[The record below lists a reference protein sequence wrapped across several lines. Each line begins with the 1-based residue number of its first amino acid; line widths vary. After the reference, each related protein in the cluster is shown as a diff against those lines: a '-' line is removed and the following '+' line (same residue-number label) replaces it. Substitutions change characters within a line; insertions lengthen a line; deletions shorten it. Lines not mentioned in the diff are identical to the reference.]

1 MLSFILPLFSI
12 SSPTDTTTGEILMS
26 GRHVMM
32 GYMGSEE
39 RTAETVVDSEEGW
52 LRYVHRHVLSKLQT
66 ISKFLLGLIQNL

>member
-1 MLSFILPLFSI
+1 
-12 SSPTDTTTGEILMS
+12 MS

-52 LRYVHRHVLSKLQT
+52 LRYVNRHGILEIHT
-66 ISKFLLGLIQNL
+66 I